1 MGGGGHT
8 LRLGQRVEGG
18 RLDGHVQWFGLQ
30 PGVSEEPLKVFEQGR
45 NTVTSV
51 HLQDGCGHSVEDGW
65 EKLERRPETSWRHC
79 KVVPTRDAE
88 WPVGQVRIHSFSTL
102 STEAGS
108 FETRL
113 EEVMAE
119 RSV

>member
-1 MGGGGHT
+1 MSGKCRQVIIVRAQVSGREGDT

-30 PGVSEEPLKVFEQGR
+30 PGVNEEPLKVFEQGR

-65 EKLERRPETSWRHC
+65 EKLEEARDFMET
-79 KVVPTRDAE
+79 
-88 WPVGQVRIHSFSTL
+88 L
-102 STEAGS
+102 
-108 FETRL
+108 
-113 EEVMAE
+113 
-119 RSV
+119 